1 MVTVEKILKFKV
13 LDNAILLSLFVLEII
28 VSLGLG
34 LSILNILL
42 SLYQN
47 YPNIKQMVESL
58 INNTLSIFI
67 MIEIIKS
74 INDYIALKRV
84 RLSII
89 IDISIIIL
97 IRELVVGLYQHS
109 ISTEFAILL
118 TGIAFILVIMR
129 VITLK
134 YSPNKY
140 KLEV

>member
-1 MVTVEKILKFKV
+1 MLTVEKILKFRV
-13 LDNAILLSLFVLEII
+13 LDNAILISLFILEII
-28 VSLGLG
+28 VSFGLG
-34 LSILNILL
+34 LSIFNIIF

-47 YPNIKQMVESL
+47 YPNLKQMIESL

-84 RLSII
+84 RISVI

-97 IRELVVGLYQHS
+97 LRELVIGLYQHN
-109 ISTEFAILL
+109 ISTEFSILL
-118 TGIAFILVIMR
+118 IGIIFLLVIMR

>member
-1 MVTVEKILKFKV
+1 MLTIEKILKFKV
-13 LDNAILLSLFVLEII
+13 LDNAILISLFILEII
-28 VSLGLG
+28 VSIGLG
-34 LSILNILL
+34 LSIVNIIF
-42 SLYQN
+42 SLYQS
-47 YPNIKQMVESL
+47 YPNIKQMVESI

-84 RLSII
+84 RISVI

-97 IRELVVGLYQHS
+97 LRELVIGLYQHN
-109 ISTEFAILL
+109 ISTEFSILL
-118 TGIAFILVIMR
+118 TGIIFLLIIMR